1 MLYEIINLIAEN
13 RTFAIAHN
21 GELNPKFRVR
31 SDTDQSTS
39 VTIWNSYDR
48 PLRYSMHYL
57 NKLKCIRHSETRQTV
72 YSDDF

>member
-1 MLYEIINLIAEN
+1 MNLDYFEYFIVQNRNVYGSIIKTKKYMLYEIINLIAEN

-39 VTIWNSYDR
+39 VTI
-48 PLRYSMHYL
+48 
-57 NKLKCIRHSETRQTV
+57 
-72 YSDDF
+72 